1 MSQTT
6 EPAKLITAEDWDQ
19 KWQGIFDHYQND
31 IRHAYY
37 IDAVR
42 KSHEKRVLEIAAGS
56 FRDIVQLTKRGVEG
70 HGIDFSPESVS
81 LAKKLYPSL
90 QDRFSVMNAFNLQYP
105 DKHFD
110 LTYHNG
116 FWVLFSD
123 EDIQKMAQEQARI
136 TRSRMIITVHNG
148 HNQSFVNYFNS
159 KKESDSLFNIR
170 FFTVDQ
176 MQEILG
182 KVAKKVTIIPVGKG
196 KKTHEDWLIRHGLH
210 NPLLINGMFK
220 WSGDRYLERSERL
233 MCIAEM

>member
-116 FWVLFSD
+116 FWGYFA
-123 EDIQKMAQEQARI
+123 EEEIHQMATEQARI
-136 TRSRMIITVHNG
+136 TKGRMIVTVHNA
-148 HNQSFVNYFNS
+148 HNKSFVNYFNS
-159 KKESDSLFNIR
+159 KKAGDAVFDIK
-170 FFTVDQ
+170 FFTIEQ

-182 KVAKKVTIIPVGKG
+182 RISSRVIIIPVGKG